1 LEGTGLG
8 AAPIPAGWI
17 RFLAVLPWLVLAGLW
32 WRWAQQRAVL
42 TDPERSRKEALLSW
56 KTAVQLLRGGAES
69 AEMREK
75 SLLVWQKSVAG
86 TLGVDAATPAWP
98 EISAAAPTLQE
109 NDRADLEKCWLESDD
124 ALYGRNPSLN
134 GDWCERATLIANRI
148 DLPRLKVWEPLR
160 PRNLLPWFG
169 VLLILALTL
178 PTVAEESAAPAPP
191 AQAEDPIRLYRE
203 GSFEKAGQIWG
214 QAVRNDRTDPV
225 SRNNLG
231 LAWFQIGDKERA
243 LANGLSAYLVS
254 PQTATVD
261 WNMMIFAD
269 AADQL
274 DPAIRRLLEE
284 TWSSWLTSKAG
295 VFTWQLWLVVGSTVA
310 ALGVGLWLASG
321 YFAWKRKLFFRLGS
335 GVVFLGAALAFVAG
349 SALGVYGK
357 LSDRAAVM
365 VVDMVPLRSVPTEV
379 ETQAEK
385 AYPPG
390 SIAHREKEFLGWSKV
405 RMPNNDAGWIRT
417 ENLVPLY

>member
-1 LEGTGLG
+1 
-8 AAPIPAGWI
+8 
-17 RFLAVLPWLVLAGLW
+17 
-32 WRWAQQRAVL
+32 
-42 TDPERSRKEALLSW
+42 
-56 KTAVQLLRGGAES
+56 
-69 AEMREK
+69 M
-75 SLLVWQKSVAG
+75 
-86 TLGVDAATPAWP
+86 
-98 EISAAAPTLQE
+98 
-109 NDRADLEKCWLESDD
+109 
-124 ALYGRNPSLN
+124 
-134 GDWCERATLIANRI
+134 
-148 DLPRLKVWEPLR
+148 
-160 PRNLLPWFG
+160 
-169 VLLILALTL
+169 
-178 PTVAEESAAPAPP
+178 
-191 AQAEDPIRLYRE
+191 
-203 GSFEKAGQIWG
+203 
-214 QAVRNDRTDPV
+214 
-225 SRNNLG
+225 
-231 LAWFQIGDKERA
+231 
-243 LANGLSAYLVS
+243 ANGLSAYLVS

-405 RMPNNDAGWIRT
+405 RMPNQDAGWIRT